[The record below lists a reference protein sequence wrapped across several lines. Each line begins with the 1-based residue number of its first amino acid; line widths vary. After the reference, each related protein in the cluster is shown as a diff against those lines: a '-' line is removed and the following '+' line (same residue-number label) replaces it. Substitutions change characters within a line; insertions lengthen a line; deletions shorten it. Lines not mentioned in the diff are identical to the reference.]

1 VAIFVGR
8 TMQSLMESQPFKIT
22 LYHNSQKV

>member
-8 TMQSLMESQPFKIT
+8 TMKSLMSQQFKMA